1 MGVGFRTLLVLSLTA
16 VGTLSSSMASP
27 LVRFSN
33 SHGDDMVL
41 QHGGRGANVWGFAPA
56 GSEVTLTLGTAA
68 AGVVASVHTHAA
80 ADGTWAVTLPPRP
93 PSLDEHTVEI
103 VGGAMLTGVLFGDVW
118 VCSGQSVSQ
127 PPYPRPPPTPHPT
140 PTATDFV
147 WRGLGVGWV
156 VAEHGPPDDVDH
168 QRIS

>member
-80 ADGTWAVTLPPRP
+80 ADGTWAVTLPPQP

-103 VGGAMLTGVLFGDVW
+103 VGGATLTGVLFGDVW
-118 VCSGQSVSQ
+118 VCSGQSV
-127 PPYPRPPPTPHPT
+127 
-140 PTATDFV
+140 
-147 WRGLGVGWV
+147 G
-156 VAEHGPPDDVDH
+156 
-168 QRIS
+168 